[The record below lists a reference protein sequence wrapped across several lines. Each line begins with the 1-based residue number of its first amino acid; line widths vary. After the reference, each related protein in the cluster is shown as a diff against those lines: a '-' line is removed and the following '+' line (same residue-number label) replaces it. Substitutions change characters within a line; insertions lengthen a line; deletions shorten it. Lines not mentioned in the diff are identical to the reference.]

1 MMGDITQEGQIKDP
15 VLPTQERD
23 TGPGLDNSPE
33 VNFHK
38 AEVDL
43 EAHLFGLRANHMK
56 IKENIITDM
65 SKINGTIRNI

>member
-1 MMGDITQEGQIKDP
+1 MMGDITQEGQIKEA

>member
-1 MMGDITQEGQIKDP
+1 MMGDITQEGQIEDP
-15 VLPTQERD
+15 VLPTQGRD

-38 AEVDL
+38 AEIDL
-43 EAHLFGLRANHMK
+43 EANHMK
-56 IKENIITDM
+56 IKENLITDR